1 MRKVILRTLCL
12 AAGLGIAVSMTGAS
26 PAPPNL
32 QRALEV
38 QQVLAA
44 QHPSDADTLNDLGN
58 LLLLAGRLG
67 EAESAYRRA
76 IELDPQHAGHR
87 YNLALLLDR
96 RGDVLGARKALEE
109 AVKLDPEHAWA
120 FYQLGKVLHEQGQVK
135 AAVKAYAEA
144 LYLDPDLA
152 SSRVNPHV
160 IENRLLTEAMILAYR
175 KTSTEPLAPRN
186 YEDPG
191 RIAELMVRLQ
201 FADDQASTGAP
212 AVDGA
217 ARPDRPRSTMA
228 PDDEEAEGDLGE
240 DAEERIRTGGG
251 PASVGGSSV
260 STDGSAN
267 DTTPGTRVRGLT
279 TRSLRTEPN
288 TRGTTPNAV
297 RPPRGTRYVPRS
309 TGSLEL
315 QLLPGPGQEKGTDR
329 QT

>member
-1 MRKVILRTLCL
+1 MRKIILRTCCL
-12 AAGLGIAVSMTGAS
+12 AAGFGLAVSLTVAS

-38 QQVLAA
+38 QQTLAA
-44 QHPSDADTLNDLGN
+44 QRPSDADTLNDLGN

-76 IELDPQHAGHR
+76 IELDAQHAGYY

-96 RGDVLGARKALEE
+96 RGDGAGARKALEE
-109 AVKLDPEHAWA
+109 AVRLDPEHAWA
-120 FYQLGKVLHEQGQVK
+120 FYQLGTVLHGQGLVN

-144 LYLDPDLA
+144 LFLDPNLA

-160 IENRLLTEAMILAYR
+160 IENPLLTEAMILAYR
-175 KTSTEPLAPRN
+175 KTSTQPLAPRD
-186 YEDPG
+186 YEDPQ
-191 RIAELMVRLQ
+191 RIAELMVQLE
-201 FADDQASTGAP
+201 FTDDQRAAGEPASDTS
-212 AVDGA
+212 

-228 PDDEEAEGDLGE
+228 PGDEEAEGALDE
-240 DAEERIRTGGG
+240 DAEERARSGGG
-251 PASVGGSSV
+251 SLTVSGSTVGADAATS
-260 STDGSAN
+260 
-267 DTTPGTRVRGLT
+267 DTAPGTRVRGLT

-288 TRGTTPNAV
+288 AGGAAPNAV

-315 QLLPGPGQEKGTDR
+315 QLLPGPGQQKDEDR